1 MGQTHLIDTNVIID
15 YFGDKLPTDAKLFL
29 NNLEPV
35 ISAVTKI
42 EVLGWH
48 KATELQ
54 LKPLYAFMDWVVIL
68 PINEAVVDKTISLR
82 QKYRIGL
89 GDAIIGAT
97 ALVNNLVL
105 ITRNIKDFEII
116 DALSLVN
123 PFEL

>member
-1 MGQTHLIDTNVIID
+1 M
-15 YFGDKLPTDAKLFL
+15 
-29 NNLEPV
+29 
-35 ISAVTKI
+35 
-42 EVLGWH
+42 
-48 KATELQ
+48 
-54 LKPLYAFMDWVVIL
+54 KPLYAFMDWVVIL

-89 GDAIIGAT
+89 GDAIIAAT